1 MRKVSSRRTGKNRWF
16 RVFVCVFVVA
26 VVWSAVEILQLRLDI
41 YKQRQVLDELTTQC
55 LDQQAA
61 NQDVENYLSMHDDT
75 ELIEKIA
82 REKLGF
88 AYPDETVFYDAAGN

>member
-1 MRKVSSRRTGKNRWF
+1 MRRVSSRRTGKNRWF
-16 RVFVCVFVVA
+16 RVFVCLFVVVA
-26 VVWSAVEILQLRLDI
+26 VWSVIEIVQLRLDI
-41 YKQRQVLDELTTQC
+41 YKQQQVLDELTAQC

-88 AYPDETVFYDAAGN
+88 AYPDETVFFDAAGN